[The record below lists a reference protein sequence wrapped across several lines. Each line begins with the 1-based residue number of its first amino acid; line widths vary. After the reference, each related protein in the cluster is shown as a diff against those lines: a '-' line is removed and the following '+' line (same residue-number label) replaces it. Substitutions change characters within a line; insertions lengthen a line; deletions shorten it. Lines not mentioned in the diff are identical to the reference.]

1 MDDRPPNEEA
11 IRALLSVAGLRVPP
25 EDVAPLAE
33 ALRHQLALLESL
45 ERALP
50 EGPEP
55 ALVFD
60 PRWDG

>member
-1 MDDRPPNEEA
+1 MDDRAPSEA
-11 IRALLSVAGLRVPP
+11 AIGALLSLAGLHVPAG
-25 EDVAPLAE
+25 DVAPLAE

-60 PRWDG
+60 PRWNG